1 MKRLILALAL
11 SCPFALGASA
21 SDNDVDDAAA
31 IHARVMT
38 LDTHLDTPAHFPRPG
53 WDIMQ
58 RQDYFED
65 RSQVDYPRMIEGG
78 LDGGFWVIYTPQGPR
93 TDESHAAVFDRAM
106 GILINIRQMV
116 ARNNEHFELA
126 LTADDARRI
135 VDVGKRVVYIS
146 IENGYPIATD
156 PRRLET
162 FYRLGVRMF
171 GPVHFANNELAD
183 SATDPSGPEWHGLS
197 SLGVE
202 LVHEANRLGM
212 ILDISHASDDVFD
225 QVLDISQAP
234 IVASHSSARAI
245 YDHGRNLG
253 DERMRR
259 LARKGGVLHMN
270 ALGAYLV
277 SLAAPP
283 ERREAMVE
291 LGHAYGNFYE
301 LAGERLRSYMQQR
314 AQIDEQHPVG
324 VATFDDYMEHLLH
337 TIDVMGVDHVG
348 IGADWDGGGGVDGMW
363 DITDIPKITAALLD
377 AGYSEEDIG
386 KIWSGNLLRV
396 LREVEEVAQRVQA
409 KAGD

>member
-1 MKRLILALAL
+1 MNRLILTLLLAWPL
-11 SCPFALGASA
+11 TLGAS
-21 SDNDVDDAAA
+21 DHDGDDAAA

-58 RQDYFED
+58 RQDYFAD

-93 TDESHAAVFDRAM
+93 TDSGHAAVFDRAM

-135 VDVGKRVVYIS
+135 VDAGRRVVYIS

-183 SATDPSGPEWHGLS
+183 SATDPSGPEWQGLS
-197 SLGVE
+197 PLGVE

-245 YDHGRNLG
+245 YDHARNLD

-259 LARKGGVLHMN
+259 LARQGGVLHMN

-277 SLAAPP
+277 SLPAPP

-291 LGHAYGNFYE
+291 LGQTYGNFYE

-337 TIDVMGVDHVG
+337 TIEVMGVDHVG

-363 DITDIPKITAALLD
+363 DITDIPKITAALLE

-396 LREVEEVAQRVQA
+396 LREVEAVAQRIQA
-409 KAGD
+409 NASD